1 MKKFLPLSLCVLGAV
16 IALLLAAG
24 CTGAQ
29 PAQTGTASA
38 NPTTPEVTMSPALTE
53 VPVTT
58 TSTPSPTPASMFPGA
73 LALKEKFVI
82 GGDEKKG
89 EATVYRYWLNDTYHW
104 HNSIDLR
111 DYSQTS
117 PEGSRYLIIFV
128 NIVNTGNS
136 QIQMPSTNA
145 IHLWYAG
152 NEYAFDPDHYKDGTV
167 RTENNMLPP
176 AIDEIEFSHQ
186 VYSAELVSDYGYS
199 HGKKLGAV
207 YPGESNALDGYLI
220 YVVPASLT
228 PDQTYVQITFNSQ
241 DTAVWKLA

>member
-1 MKKFLPLSLCVLGAV
+1 MKKLLPLSLCVLGAV

-24 CTGAQ
+24 CTGTQ
-29 PAQTGTASA
+29 PAQAGTAAA
-38 NPTTPEVTMSPALTE
+38 NPATTKVTISPAPTD
-53 VPVTT
+53 VTVTT
-58 TSTPSPTPASMFPGA
+58 TSTPSPTPTSMFPGA

-82 GGDEKKG
+82 GGVEKKG

-104 HNSIDLR
+104 HNSIDLK
-111 DYSQTS
+111 DYTQAP
-117 PEGSRYLIIFV
+117 PEGNRYLIIFV
-128 NIVNTGNS
+128 NVVNTGNS
-136 QIQMPSTNA
+136 QIQLPSTNA

-152 NEYAFDPDHYKDGTV
+152 NEYAFDPAHYKDGNV
-167 RTENNMLPP
+167 RTENNMLPA

-186 VYSAELVSDYGYS
+186 VYSADLVSDYGYS